1 MRIFVFFFIGLVLLA
16 ISESLGTTTTRKG
29 DNNRKIKFRLKSNK
43 ESSFQRGL
51 SPEKMSNGSKK
62 KKPLIPPSDKSSRR
76 GKNSGKKG
84 KKKTD
89 NLSKKHYYYYCDS
102 LSVKTSDCIS
112 RVGYQPVKYSIS
124 PEILIEHCGS
134 FLINNKASKK
144 ILTSANHLTLDS
156 RNTVIVLE
164 PPAAPIDFVPP
175 AAPIDFVPRAAPI
188 DFVQPAAPIDF
199 GPPPLPPEAS
209 FDLGPPAAPIDFGPP
224 PLPPEASFDLGPP
237 AAPIDFGP
245 PPLPPEASF
254 DLGPPTVLGSQSNL
268 GPSTVLRS
276 QANPGLQTAPES
288 QIELLGGLS
297 TEIDSKGSPRKRK
310 HKMNRIVA
318 PKIQENEL
326 PNLHCIIGN
335 GLRYRGYT
343 NTTVSGT
350 KCDMWSNDYP
360 QFNGHNY
367 CRNPDGQEK
376 PWCFSRDTELG
387 WEQCNIPQCVP
398 SEDVERDLIDH
409 HGLTYKGEA
418 LTGLSGKP
426 CLHSVKKNFT
436 LVNCLESYGTNYAGT
451 ISTTK
456 SGRRCKNWSLGDPT
470 RSLKYGELFGPD
482 VRNYCRNP
490 DNSWTPWCFVG
501 KNGTTREDCD
511 VPRCD
516 CNRENLNIL
525 EISREN
531 VCSRFV
537 HDHYDI
543 PWCYVSVDKPEP
555 CLFLELFKD
564 WVV

>member
-1 MRIFVFFFIGLVLLA
+1 MMRIFVFFFIGLVPLA
-16 ISESLGTTTTRKG
+16 FSESLGTTTTRKS
-29 DNNRKIKFRLKSNK
+29 DNNRKIKFRLRSNK
-43 ESSFQRGL
+43 ESSFQKGL

-76 GKNSGKKG
+76 GKNSGKNG

-89 NLSKKHYYYYCDS
+89 NLTKKRYCDS
-102 LSVKTSDCIS
+102 LSVKISDCIS

-124 PEILIEHCGS
+124 PDILEEHSGS
-134 FLINNKASKK
+134 FLIFLINKKASKK
-144 ILTSANHLTLDS
+144 MLTSANHLTFDS
-156 RNTVIVLE
+156 RNNVIVLG
-164 PPAAPIDFVPP
+164 P
-175 AAPIDFVPRAAPI
+175 
-188 DFVQPAAPIDF
+188 PAAPIDF
-199 GPPPLPPEAS
+199 GPPAAAIDFVS
-209 FDLGPPAAPIDFGPP
+209 AAAPIYFGPP

-254 DLGPPTVLGSQSNL
+254 DLGPPTVSGSQSNL

-276 QANPGLQTAPES
+276 LANPRLQTAPES

-350 KCDMWSNDYP
+350 KCDMWNNDYP

-490 DNSWTPWCFVG
+490 DNSRTPWCFVG